1 MSKELIM
8 AVNQICAEK
17 ELPRDVILGAIE
29 EALVHAY
36 RKNYA
41 SAAANVQAS
50 IDSTTG
56 DLRVMCERN
65 VVETVEDPTTE
76 ITLADARKL
85 DKNAEVGG
93 TVLDLRQPA
102 DFGRI
107 AAQTAKQVILQRIHE
122 AERDQL
128 FDFYKQREGELITGQ
143 VQSIDYRSNAVTVT
157 LSKKAEGIIAAEDQL
172 PNDRYRVGMNVRTL
186 LAEINKGTRGP
197 QIRLSRTHRNM
208 LRRLLERE
216 IPEIYNGTVEIKSI
230 AREPGQRSKV
240 AVSASQPGV
249 DPVGSCVGLRG
260 TRIQNIVDEL
270 NGEKIDVVEWS
281 ADVRTFISNALS
293 PAKPTDTVL
302 IEEGDLRT
310 AIVVVPD
317 RSLSLAIGKEGQNA
331 RLAAKLTGWRIDIK
345 SETEAATEGLAE
357 IKRQQMQMIRTRNLQ
372 DKAAAMP
379 PSDDL
384 LSRAEWL
391 LRERDKT
398 QATLETAARLLAHA
412 DQNRIELPQVE
423 QEGVEGAETEA
434 PAAET
439 VAAEP
444 AVEAAPEAVEAAA
457 PAPAEAVEP
466 EVAAPEA
473 PVVPAAAPEAAPP
486 EPQTMGEAPEGLLL
500 PEAFP
505 SEEFEE
511 DEEEGDA
518 TAQAGGR
525 KRRLR
530 RRRRTLRSASSCSTR
545 TWAKWWRGASA
556 SRAAAAGVISESTKL
571 PWLRLPSRRDRGR
584 SMCPS
589 ARASCAGRNAGN
601 ASWYASCAPRTARSA
616 STQAARLRVGA
627 LISASRGPAGTA
639 RRWLTS

>member
-17 ELPRDVILGAIE
+17 ELPRETILGAIE
-29 EALVHAY
+29 EALIHAY

-41 SAAANVQAS
+41 NATANVQAS
-50 IDSTTG
+50 IDPSSG
-56 DLRVMCERN
+56 ELRITCEKS
-65 VVETVEDPTTE
+65 VVDAVTDPAVE
-76 ITLADARKL
+76 ITLAEARKL
-85 DKNAEVGG
+85 DKNAEVGS
-93 TVLDLRQPA
+93 TVLDQRQPA

-128 FDFYKQREGELITGQ
+128 YDFYKAREGELITGQ

-157 LSKKAEGIIAAEDQL
+157 LSKKAEGMIAAEDQL

-186 LAEINKGTRGP
+186 LAEVNKGTRGP

-216 IPEIYNGTVEIKSI
+216 IPEIYSGTVEIKSI

-281 ADVRTFISNALS
+281 SDVRTFISNALS

-357 IKRQQMQMIRTRNLQ
+357 IKRQQMQMIRTRTLQ
-372 DKAAAMP
+372 DRAAALP

-412 DQNRIELPQVE
+412 DQNRPELPQVE
-423 QEGVEGAETEA
+423 GTAPGAEQPVEEPTLEAEAPVAAEA
-434 PAAET
+434 PAAEAGET
-439 VAAEP
+439 P
-444 AVEAAPEAVEAAA
+444 APVEAEAAK
-457 PAPAEAVEP
+457 PAEAVEAQAP
-466 EVAAPEA
+466 AETPAVPPTKETAPET
-473 PVVPAAAPEAAPP
+473 PTLVEA
-486 EPQTMGEAPEGLLL
+486 EEGLFV
-500 PEAFP
+500 PDTFVTED
-505 SEEFEE
+505 FEY
-511 DEEEGDA
+511 DEEEGEA
-518 TAQAGGR
+518 KPAAGGKKAPVKKAKKDTKKRELVFDENLGQVVARR
-525 KRRLR
+525 KRKPGREG
-530 RRRRTLRSASSCSTR
+530 
-545 TWAKWWRGASA
+545 WD
-556 SRAAAAGVISESTKL
+556 ES
-571 PWLRLPSRRDRGR
+571 GE
-584 SMCPS
+584 
-589 ARASCAGRNAGN
+589 
-601 ASWYASCAPRTARSA
+601 Y
-616 STQAARLRVGA
+616 
-627 LISASRGPAGTA
+627 
-639 RRWLTS
+639 

>member
-17 ELPRDVILGAIE
+17 ELPRDVIMGAIE

-36 RKNYA
+36 RRNYA
-41 SAAANVQAS
+41 NTTANVQVT
-50 IDSTTG
+50 IDPISG
-56 DLRVMCERN
+56 DLRIACEKTI
-65 VVETVEDPTTE
+65 VEEVRDPAVE
-76 ITLADARKL
+76 ITLPEARKIDQSVEL
-85 DKNAEVGG
+85 GG
-93 TVLDLRQPA
+93 TVFDERQPN

-128 FDFYKQREGELITGQ
+128 FDFYKQREGELINGQ

-157 LSKKAEGIIAAEDQL
+157 LSKKAEGQIAAEDQL

-186 LAEINKGTRGP
+186 LTEVNKGTRGP

-216 IPEIYNGTVEIKSI
+216 IPEIYSGTVEIKSI

-281 ADVRTFISNALS
+281 ADVRSFISNALS

-302 IEEGDLRT
+302 IEEGEIRT

-317 RSLSLAIGKEGQNA
+317 RQLSLAIGKEGQNA

-357 IKRQQMQMIRTRNLQ
+357 IKRQQMQMIRTRTLQ
-372 DKAAAMP
+372 EKVAALP
-379 PSDDL
+379 PTDDL

-391 LRERDKT
+391 LRERDKS
-398 QATLETAARLLAHA
+398 QATLETAARLLAEA
-412 DQNRIELPQVE
+412 DQNRTELPMIE
-423 QEGVEGAETEA
+423 AEEGAPEQPAEAITETPGADEPAVTAGEPASEAPAVSDEVLVTPPTEASEAEAAPETA
-434 PAAET
+434 PAAEK
-439 VAAEP
+439 P
-444 AVEAAPEAVEAAA
+444 AVDESVDQPAPEATWDDQVDVQSYSD
-457 PAPAEAVEP
+457 AEFVD
-466 EVAAPEA
+466 
-473 PVVPAAAPEAAPP
+473 
-486 EPQTMGEAPEGLLL
+486 
-500 PEAFP
+500 
-505 SEEFEE
+505 E
-511 DEEEGDA
+511 DEDSEGAVGDA
-518 TAQAGGR
+518 KKPAKKGKKAAKKRELVFDESLGEVVARR
-525 KRRLR
+525 KR
-530 RRRRTLRSASSCSTR
+530 
-545 TWAKWWRGASA
+545 KPGRG
-556 SRAAAAGVISESTKL
+556 GWGDL
-571 PWLRLPSRRDRGR
+571 GD
-584 SMCPS
+584 
-589 ARASCAGRNAGN
+589 
-601 ASWYASCAPRTARSA
+601 Y
-616 STQAARLRVGA
+616 
-627 LISASRGPAGTA
+627 
-639 RRWLTS
+639 

>member
-36 RKNYA
+36 RRNYA
-41 SAAANVQAS
+41 NTTANVQVT
-50 IDSTTG
+50 IDPISG
-56 DLRVMCERN
+56 DLRIACEKTI
-65 VVETVEDPTTE
+65 VEEVRDPAVE
-76 ITLADARKL
+76 ITLPEARKIDQAVEL
-85 DKNAEVGG
+85 GG
-93 TVLDLRQPA
+93 TIFDERQPN

-128 FDFYKQREGELITGQ
+128 YDFYKQREGELINGQ

-157 LSKKAEGIIAAEDQL
+157 LSKKAEGQIAAEDQL

-186 LAEINKGTRGP
+186 LAEVNKGTRGP

-216 IPEIYNGTVEIKSI
+216 IPEIYSGTVEIKSI

-281 ADVRTFISNALS
+281 ADVRSFISNALS

-302 IEEGDLRT
+302 IEEGEIRT

-317 RSLSLAIGKEGQNA
+317 RQLSLAIGKEGQNA

-357 IKRQQMQMIRTRNLQ
+357 IKRQQMQMIRTRTLQ
-372 DKAAAMP
+372 EKAAALP
-379 PSDDL
+379 PTDDL

-391 LRERDKT
+391 LRERDKS
-398 QATLETAARLLAHA
+398 QATLETAAKLLAEA
-412 DQNRIELPQVE
+412 DQNRTELPMIE
-423 QEGVEGAETEA
+423 AEEGVPDQPAEAAAVMPDADELAVTDAEPASEA
-434 PAAET
+434 PAAPDEAQVTPPAEVSET
-439 VAAEP
+439 
-444 AVEAAPEAVEAAA
+444 EAAPEIASSAEEPVMESSLDQPAAEATWEDQVDVQLYADAEFIDEDEDSEEAAEGA
-457 PAPAEAVEP
+457 KKPVKKGKKTAKKRELVFDESLG
-466 EVAAPEA
+466 EVVAR
-473 PVVPAAAPEAAPP
+473 
-486 EPQTMGEAPEGLLL
+486 
-500 PEAFP
+500 
-505 SEEFEE
+505 
-511 DEEEGDA
+511 
-518 TAQAGGR
+518 R
-525 KRRLR
+525 KR
-530 RRRRTLRSASSCSTR
+530 
-545 TWAKWWRGASA
+545 KPGRG
-556 SRAAAAGVISESTKL
+556 GWGDL
-571 PWLRLPSRRDRGR
+571 GD
-584 SMCPS
+584 
-589 ARASCAGRNAGN
+589 
-601 ASWYASCAPRTARSA
+601 Y
-616 STQAARLRVGA
+616 
-627 LISASRGPAGTA
+627 
-639 RRWLTS
+639 

>member
-41 SAAANVQAS
+41 SAAANVQAE
-50 IDSTTG
+50 IDPTSG
-56 DLRVMCERN
+56 DLRIMCEKN
-65 VVETVEDPTTE
+65 VVETVQDPTLE
-76 ITLADARKL
+76 VTLTDARKI

-93 TVLDLRQPA
+93 TIVDQRQPA

-128 FDFYKQREGELITGQ
+128 YDFYKAREGELITGQ

-281 ADVRTFISNALS
+281 SDVRSFISNALS

-372 DKAAAMP
+372 DKAAALP

-391 LRERDKT
+391 LRERDKS

-423 QEGVEGAETEA
+423 QEPQEAEAVEAEAVEA
-434 PAAET
+434 EAVEAE
-439 VAAEP
+439 
-444 AVEAAPEAVEAAA
+444 AVEAEAAPEAVEAAA
-457 PAPAEAVEP
+457 PAPAEAVQP
-466 EVAAPEA
+466 EVAAPESPEA
-473 PVVPAAAPEAAPP
+473 PVTPAEPAPATEEAAP
-486 EPQTMGEAPEGLLL
+486 EPQTMGEAVEGLLV
-500 PEAFP
+500 PEVT
-505 SEEFEE
+505 EEFE
-511 DEEEGDA
+511 DEEEEGEA
-518 TAQAGGR
+518 RPAGGKKAPAKKAKKDTKKRELVFDEDLGQVVARR
-525 KRRLR
+525 KR
-530 RRRRTLRSASSCSTR
+530 
-545 TWAKWWRGASA
+545 KPGRG
-556 SRAAAAGVISESTKL
+556 GWGDLGE
-571 PWLRLPSRRDRGR
+571 
-584 SMCPS
+584 
-589 ARASCAGRNAGN
+589 
-601 ASWYASCAPRTARSA
+601 Y
-616 STQAARLRVGA
+616 
-627 LISASRGPAGTA
+627 
-639 RRWLTS
+639 

>member
-41 SAAANVQAS
+41 STAANVRAS
-50 IDSTTG
+50 IDPTSG
-56 DLRVMCERN
+56 DLRIVCERN
-65 VVETVEDPTTE
+65 VVETVEDPTME
-76 ITLADARKL
+76 ITLDEARKI
-85 DKNAEVGG
+85 DKDAEVGG

-128 FDFYKQREGELITGQ
+128 YDHYKQREGELITGQ

-157 LSKKAEGIIAAEDQL
+157 LSKKTEGIVAAEDQL

-186 LAEINKGTRGP
+186 LAEVNKGTRGP

-281 ADVRTFISNALS
+281 ADVRNFISNALS
-293 PAKPTDTVL
+293 PAKPTDTIL
-302 IEEGDLRT
+302 IEESDLRT

-357 IKRQQMQMIRTRNLQ
+357 IKRQQMQMIRTRTLQ
-372 DKAAAMP
+372 DKAAALP

-391 LRERDKT
+391 LRERDKS
-398 QATLETAARLLAHA
+398 QATLETAARLLAQA
-412 DQNRIELPQVE
+412 DQSRPELPQVE
-423 QEGVEGAETEA
+423 KVEAVEAPAAEA

-439 VAAEP
+439 AEAQP
-444 AVEAAPEAVEAAA
+444 APEVAEA
-457 PAPAEAVEP
+457 PAPVEAIEAR
-466 EVAAPEA
+466 VAAPEA
-473 PVVPAAAPEAAPP
+473 PVAPGEPATAPEEAAP
-486 EPQTMGEAPEGLLL
+486 EPQTMGEAEEGFFA
-500 PEAFP
+500 PGAFP
-505 SEEFEE
+505 SEEFEYDE
-511 DEEEGDA
+511 DEDEA
-518 TAQAGGR
+518 ARTAGGKKAPAKKGKKDTKKRELVFDENLGQVVARR
-525 KRRLR
+525 KR
-530 RRRRTLRSASSCSTR
+530 
-545 TWAKWWRGASA
+545 KPGRG
-556 SRAAAAGVISESTKL
+556 GWGDMGE
-571 PWLRLPSRRDRGR
+571 
-584 SMCPS
+584 
-589 ARASCAGRNAGN
+589 
-601 ASWYASCAPRTARSA
+601 Y
-616 STQAARLRVGA
+616 
-627 LISASRGPAGTA
+627 
-639 RRWLTS
+639 

>member
-36 RKNYA
+36 RRNYA
-41 SAAANVQAS
+41 NTTANVQVT
-50 IDSTTG
+50 IDPISG
-56 DLRVMCERN
+56 DLRIACEKTI
-65 VVETVEDPTTE
+65 VEEVRDPAVE
-76 ITLADARKL
+76 ITLPEARKIDQAVEL
-85 DKNAEVGG
+85 GG
-93 TVLDLRQPA
+93 TIFDERQPN

-128 FDFYKQREGELITGQ
+128 YDFYKQREGELINGQ

-157 LSKKAEGIIAAEDQL
+157 LSKKAEGQIAAEDQL

-186 LAEINKGTRGP
+186 LAEVNKGTRGP

-216 IPEIYNGTVEIKSI
+216 IPEIYSGTVEIKSI

-281 ADVRTFISNALS
+281 ADVRSFISNALS

-302 IEEGDLRT
+302 IEEGEIRT

-317 RSLSLAIGKEGQNA
+317 RQLSLAIGKEGQNA

-357 IKRQQMQMIRTRNLQ
+357 IKRQQMQMIRTRTLQ
-372 DKAAAMP
+372 EKAAALP
-379 PSDDL
+379 PTDDL

-391 LRERDKT
+391 LRERDKS
-398 QATLETAARLLAHA
+398 QATLETAAKLLAEA
-412 DQNRIELPQVE
+412 DQNRTELPMIE
-423 QEGVEGAETEA
+423 AEEGAPDQPAEAAAVMPDADELAVTDAEPASEA
-434 PAAET
+434 PAAPDEAQVTPPAEVSET
-439 VAAEP
+439 
-444 AVEAAPEAVEAAA
+444 EAAPEIASSAEEPVMESSLDQPAAEATWEDQVDVQLYADAEFIDEDEDSEEAAEGA
-457 PAPAEAVEP
+457 KKPVKKGKKTAKKRELVFDESLG
-466 EVAAPEA
+466 EVVAR
-473 PVVPAAAPEAAPP
+473 
-486 EPQTMGEAPEGLLL
+486 
-500 PEAFP
+500 
-505 SEEFEE
+505 
-511 DEEEGDA
+511 
-518 TAQAGGR
+518 R
-525 KRRLR
+525 KR
-530 RRRRTLRSASSCSTR
+530 
-545 TWAKWWRGASA
+545 KPGRG
-556 SRAAAAGVISESTKL
+556 GWGDL
-571 PWLRLPSRRDRGR
+571 GD
-584 SMCPS
+584 
-589 ARASCAGRNAGN
+589 
-601 ASWYASCAPRTARSA
+601 Y
-616 STQAARLRVGA
+616 
-627 LISASRGPAGTA
+627 
-639 RRWLTS
+639 

>member
-17 ELPRDVILGAIE
+17 ELPRDVILEAIE

-50 IDSTTG
+50 IDPTSG
-56 DLRVMCERN
+56 DLRIVCERN
-65 VVETVEDPTTE
+65 VVEAVQDPTTE
-76 ITLADARKL
+76 IALAEARKI
-85 DKNAEVGG
+85 DKNVEVGG
-93 TVLDLRQPA
+93 IILDQRQPA

-128 FDFYKQREGELITGQ
+128 YDFYKQREGELITGQ

-216 IPEIYNGTVEIKSI
+216 IPEIYSGTVEIKSI

-260 TRIQNIVDEL
+260 TRIQTIVDEL

-293 PAKPTDTVL
+293 PAKPTDTIL
-302 IEEGDLRT
+302 IEESDLRT

-357 IKRQQMQMIRTRNLQ
+357 IKRQQLQMIRTRTLQ
-372 DKAAAMP
+372 DKAAALP
-379 PSDDL
+379 PGDDL

-391 LRERDKT
+391 LRERDKS

-423 QEGVEGAETEA
+423 QEAAEPVASETAAIEA
-434 PAAET
+434 EAASEAVAPEAAEAAAPET
-439 VAAEP
+439 VAGEVP
-444 AVEAAPEAVEAAA
+444 EAAAASA
-457 PAPAEAVEP
+457 PAPAE
-466 EVAAPEA
+466 
-473 PVVPAAAPEAAPP
+473 PAAAPEAAAP
-486 EPQTMGEAPEGLLL
+486 EPQTMVEADEAFLVPEVMGADFEDEDEDGEARPAGSKKAPVKKTKKDTKKRELV
-500 PEAFP
+500 FD
-505 SEEFEE
+505 E
-511 DEEEGDA
+511 DLGEVVA
-518 TAQAGGR
+518 RR
-525 KRRLR
+525 KR
-530 RRRRTLRSASSCSTR
+530 
-545 TWAKWWRGASA
+545 KPG
-556 SRAAAAGVISESTKL
+556 
-571 PWLRLPSRRDRGR
+571 RDGW
-584 SMCPS
+584 
-589 ARASCAGRNAGN
+589 GELGD
-601 ASWYASCAPRTARSA
+601 Y
-616 STQAARLRVGA
+616 
-627 LISASRGPAGTA
+627 
-639 RRWLTS
+639 

>member
-1 MSKELIM
+1 
-8 AVNQICAEK
+8 
-17 ELPRDVILGAIE
+17 VILGAIE

-36 RKNYA
+36 RRNYA
-41 SAAANVQAS
+41 NATANVQVT
-50 IDSTTG
+50 IDPNSG
-56 DLRVMCERN
+56 DLTIECEKTIVDQVR
-65 VVETVEDPTTE
+65 DPAVE
-76 ITLADARKL
+76 ITLPEARKIE
-85 DKNAEVGG
+85 KGAELGA
-93 TVLDLRQPA
+93 TVMDRREPN

-128 FDFYKQREGELITGQ
+128 YDYYKQREGELITGQ
-143 VQSIDYRSNAVTVT
+143 VQSIDYRTNAVTVT
-157 LSKKAEGIIAAEDQL
+157 LSKKAEGMIAAEDQL

-281 ADVRTFISNALS
+281 GDVRSFISNALS
-293 PAKPTDTVL
+293 PAKPTDTIL
-302 IEEGDLRT
+302 IEEGDIRT

-317 RSLSLAIGKEGQNA
+317 RQLSLAIGKEGQNA

-357 IKRQQMQMIRTRNLQ
+357 IKRQQMQMIRQRSLQ
-372 DKAAAMP
+372 DKAAALP

-398 QATLETAARLLAHA
+398 QATLETAARLLAQA
-412 DQNRIELPQVE
+412 DQNKPELPQVE
-423 QEGVEGAETEA
+423 EPEAE
-434 PAAET
+434 PQFD
-439 VAAEP
+439 AEP
-444 AVEAAPEAVEAAA
+444 AEVEAAA
-457 PAPAEAVEP
+457 PEVVEVAAPEPAPAEAEPVEVAPAAVEP
-466 EVAAPEA
+466 EVAAPE
-473 PVVPAAAPEAAPP
+473 
-486 EPQTMGEAPEGLLL
+486 PQTMVEADEQFFAPET
-500 PEAFP
+500 FVD
-505 SEEFEE
+505 EEFVE
-511 DEEEGDA
+511 DEEEGA
-518 TAQAGGR
+518 AGAGKKAPAKKAKKDTKKRELVFDEDLGQVIARR
-525 KRRLR
+525 KR
-530 RRRRTLRSASSCSTR
+530 
-545 TWAKWWRGASA
+545 KPG
-556 SRAAAAGVISESTKL
+556 
-571 PWLRLPSRRDRGR
+571 RDGW
-584 SMCPS
+584 
-589 ARASCAGRNAGN
+589 GDVE
-601 ASWYASCAPRTARSA
+601 Y
-616 STQAARLRVGA
+616 
-627 LISASRGPAGTA
+627 
-639 RRWLTS
+639 

>member
-1 MSKELIM
+1 MSRELIM

-17 ELPRDVILGAIE
+17 ELPRETILGAIE

-36 RKNYA
+36 RRNYA
-41 SAAANVQAS
+41 NATANVQAT
-50 IDSTTG
+50 IDPNTG
-56 DLRVMCERN
+56 DLSIACEKT
-65 VVETVEDPTTE
+65 VVEKVQDPAVEIGLPE
-76 ITLADARKL
+76 ARKL
-85 DKNAEVGG
+85 DKDAELGS
-93 TVLDLRQPA
+93 TVIDHREPA

-128 FDFYKQREGELITGQ
+128 FDYYKQREGELITGQ

-281 ADVRTFISNALS
+281 GDVRNFISNALS
-293 PAKPTDTVL
+293 PAKPTDTIL
-302 IEEGDLRT
+302 IEEGDIRT

-317 RSLSLAIGKEGQNA
+317 RQLSLAIGKEGQNA

-357 IKRQQMQMIRTRNLQ
+357 IKRQQMQMIRQRSLQ
-372 DKAAAMP
+372 DKAAALP
-379 PSDDL
+379 ASDDL

-398 QATLETAARLLAHA
+398 QATLETAARLLAQA
-412 DQNRIELPQVE
+412 DQNRPDLPQIE
-423 QEGVEGAETEA
+423 EEAETQPE
-434 PAAET
+434 PQPET
-439 VAAEP
+439 VE
-444 AVEAAPEAVEAAA
+444 
-457 PAPAEAVEP
+457 AEA
-466 EVAAPEA
+466 AAPEA
-473 PVVPAAAPEAAPP
+473 PEAVAPVVEEEQVAAEPEPVEVGQAEP
-486 EPQTMGEAPEGLLL
+486 EPQSMVEAGEQFLV
-500 PEAFP
+500 PEAFVDD
-505 SEEFEE
+505 ELIEE
-511 DEEEGDA
+511 DEEGG
-518 TAQAGGR
+518 AGKKAPAKKGKKDTKKRELVFDEDLGEVVARR
-525 KRRLR
+525 KR
-530 RRRRTLRSASSCSTR
+530 
-545 TWAKWWRGASA
+545 KPGRG
-556 SRAAAAGVISESTKL
+556 GWGDVE
-571 PWLRLPSRRDRGR
+571 
-584 SMCPS
+584 
-589 ARASCAGRNAGN
+589 
-601 ASWYASCAPRTARSA
+601 Y
-616 STQAARLRVGA
+616 
-627 LISASRGPAGTA
+627 
-639 RRWLTS
+639 

>member
-50 IDSTTG
+50 IDASTG
-56 DLRVMCERN
+56 DLRVVCEKN
-65 VVETVEDPTTE
+65 VVEDVQDPTLE
-76 ITLADARKL
+76 VTLADARKL
-85 DKNAEVGG
+85 DKNAELGG
-93 TVLDLRQPA
+93 TVLDQRQPA

-157 LSKKAEGIIAAEDQL
+157 LSKKAEGMIAAEDQL

-345 SETEAATEGLAE
+345 SETEAATEGLVE
-357 IKRQQMQMIRTRNLQ
+357 IKRQQLQMIRARSLQ
-372 DKAAAMP
+372 DKAAALP

-412 DQNRIELPQVE
+412 DQNPIELPQVE
-423 QEGVEGAETEA
+423 QEEAETPEAEGAE
-434 PAAET
+434 AA
-439 VAAEP
+439 VQ
-444 AVEAAPEAVEAAA
+444 VSAPEAEAVSAEAEAPKPAEAAAAEEATAVA
-457 PAPAEAVEP
+457 PAPAEA
-466 EVAAPEA
+466 APATEA
-473 PVVPAAAPEAAPP
+473 VP
-486 EPQTMGEAPEGLLL
+486 EPQSMGEAPEGLLA
-500 PEAFP
+500 PEALP
-505 SEEFEE
+505 SEEFEY
-511 DEEEGDA
+511 DEEEGEA
-518 TAQAGGR
+518 APAAGAKKAPAKKAKKDTKKRELVFDEDLGQVVARR
-525 KRRLR
+525 KR
-530 RRRRTLRSASSCSTR
+530 
-545 TWAKWWRGASA
+545 KPGRG
-556 SRAAAAGVISESTKL
+556 GWGDLGE
-571 PWLRLPSRRDRGR
+571 
-584 SMCPS
+584 
-589 ARASCAGRNAGN
+589 
-601 ASWYASCAPRTARSA
+601 Y
-616 STQAARLRVGA
+616 
-627 LISASRGPAGTA
+627 
-639 RRWLTS
+639 